1 MSRAISGMVRTKLVR
16 SGLYTPGVALSTT
29 EFAILGLLSG
39 GECSG
44 YDLKKSAEA
53 GIGYV
58 WTAAKSQV
66 YAVLPR
72 LVAGGYATAKH
83 VRQER
88 FPDKQVY
95 RITRRGEEAFGVWLE
110 EPVDYFSSRSP
121 FLLKVFFGEKMSRE
135 CSSGTSGASA
145 RPRRRSSPSTARSRR
160 GSRTTTQLLRL
171 RDIALGDRAGA
182 GVDPLGRRLSRGAR
196 SAMRW
201 VVAAAAALVL
211 VPSATAYKNPT
222 PGRALVVQI
231 AGMHRAKVTY
241 RGGLD
246 VYRPRS
252 AKGRLPAVLLGGR
265 RGRRRRSAGR
275 S

>member
-1 MSRAISGMVRTKLVR
+1 MA
-16 SGLYTPGVALSTT
+16 PSTT

-121 FLLKVFFGEKMSRE
+121 FLLKVFFGSSMSRE
-135 CSSGTSGASA
+135 TLATHV
-145 RPRRRSSPSTARSRR
+145 RRKRE
-160 GSRTTTQLLRL
+160 
-171 RDIALGDRAGA
+171 
-182 GVDPLGRRLSRGAR
+182 
-196 SAMRW
+196 
-201 VVAAAAALVL
+201 AAADELAE
-211 VPSATAYKNPT
+211 YREIEK
-222 PGRALVVQI
+222 QI
-231 AGMHRAKVTY
+231 KTM
-241 RGGLD
+241 
-246 VYRPRS
+246 PRS
-252 AKGRLPAVLLGGR
+252 YFGYATLRWGIAQARAWIRWADGVLEELE
-265 RGRRRRSAGR
+265 A
-275 S
+275 